1 MNSATKIAYMGGGS
15 RFVPSIVHGIAD
27 SMKNRDLYDV
37 NICLYDINKERAE
50 YMAQYC
56 RLLST
61 SSTPIKIDVV
71 NSQDEALEGAELVFA
86 SIGLWDDIRKVN
98 QALDAVNA
106 HLPETGPGTA
116 AEAVAVA
123 PFFVK
128 LAGEIRKHCPE
139 AIFATLVNP
148 TDVLSLLMNR
158 LGLNSTSICV
168 EVEGLRGAL
177 AYYFRVPEDAV
188 EMVYAG
194 VNHDGWTLELG
205 INGQDGYE
213 LLKEKRYE
221 IPEDSDF
228 HPGNYGMLA
237 IFDLTGH
244 LRSSAYHHPPFHF
257 ESGPSSQ
264 DWQRWGEKRRKGEEA
279 MEEALR
285 SGRPIA
291 DPPQIHPERS
301 LLRYPGTG
309 RTIGRM
315 IRAIATG
322 QPEIVPLQTLNDGA
336 ISNFP
341 DDVCVEV
348 PVSVAGKHIT
358 PQKVGE
364 LPEWLGGLTRLF
376 AIQRRMIVDYL
387 LEPSLESLK
396 QAVSVVPVLGSAE
409 KHVRFVKALHELYM
423 RVSES

>member
-1 MNSATKIAYMGGGS
+1 MNSSMKIAYMGGGS

-27 SMKNRDLYDV
+27 SMKSKGLYDL
-37 NICLYDINKERAE
+37 NISLYDINKERAE

-61 SSTPIKIDVV
+61 PSTPIKINVV
-71 NSQDEALEGAELVFA
+71 NSQDEALEGSDLVFA

-98 QALDAVNA
+98 QALDKANA

-123 PFFVK
+123 PFFFN
-128 LAGEIRKHCPE
+128 LAEEIKKHCPE

-158 LGLNSTSICV
+158 LGLNSASVCV

-177 AYYFRVPEDAV
+177 AYYFRVPEEAV

-194 VNHDGWTLELG
+194 VNHDGWTLELR

-213 LLKEKRYE
+213 LLRKKRHE
-221 IPEDSDF
+221 IPKDPNF

-244 LRSSAYHHPPFHF
+244 LKSSAYHHPPFYF
-257 ESGPSSQ
+257 ESGLPNE
-264 DWQRWGEKRRKGEEA
+264 DWQKWGAKAQKGEEA
-279 MEEALR
+279 IKEALKN
-285 SGRPIA
+285 GKPIA
-291 DPPQIHPERS
+291 DPPNIHPEQS

-322 QPEIVPLQTLNDGA
+322 QPETVPLQVLNNGTV
-336 ISNFP
+336 SNFP

-348 PVSVAGKHIT
+348 PVSVSGKQIT
-358 PQKVGE
+358 PQKVGQ
-364 LPEWLGGLTRLF
+364 LPQWLGGLTQLF
-376 AIQRRMIVDYL
+376 AIQRRMIADYL
-387 LEPSLESLK
+387 FDPSLELLK
-396 QAVSVVPVLGSAE
+396 QAVSVVPILGSTE
-409 KHVRFVKALHELYM
+409 KHIRFVETLHGLQ
-423 RVSES
+423 